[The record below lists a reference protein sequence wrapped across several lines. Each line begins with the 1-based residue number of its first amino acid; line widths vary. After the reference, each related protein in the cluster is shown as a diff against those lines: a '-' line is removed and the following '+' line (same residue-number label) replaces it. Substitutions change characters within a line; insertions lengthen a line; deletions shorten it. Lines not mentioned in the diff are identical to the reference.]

1 MPPIAIL
8 WVPTFE
14 LVCSSSSGLTFTRV
28 YMWGGG
34 GELCVEL
41 CAGSWG
47 ELCGVG
53 ELCKGNCVGSY
64 VGRWVGLRG
73 GTGWVGGWRCAK
85 ELCEGACTPVTR
97 WSSHT
102 HTIASSTP
110 STRGIPHYP
119 LSHPPLPSVPAHS
132 SSQVAHCRVCPP
144 HPLHAPVLVLHLAV
158 YPASSTQGRVGSLT
172 GCHTVHRHS
181 AI

>member
-1 MPPIAIL
+1 MAIL

-28 YMWGGG
+28 DMWGGTVCG
-34 GELCVEL
+34 TVCGELGESCV
-41 CAGSWG
+41 AWGS
-47 ELCGVG
+47 
-53 ELCKGNCVGSY
+53 CVRRIVSGA
-64 VGRWVGLRG
+64 
-73 GTGWVGGWRCAK
+73 VGGWCCAR

-97 WSSHT
+97 WFGHT

-119 LSHPPLPSVPAHS
+119 VTTSPCPRHS
-132 SSQVAHCRVCPP
+132 SSQVVHCRVCPP

-158 YPASSTQGRVGSLT
+158 YPASPTQGRVGSLT

-181 AI
+181 AT